1 MSEDAL
7 PAAEEI
13 GRSIRR
19 LGVAMTGAELHGAV
33 AGWFA
38 GGGDGG
44 SGWLGRA
51 LADPAFETDDS
62 LERLKAVTTAQ
73 LEDRSF
79 AFTLLLPPEDAP
91 LYERSGALFEWCRGF
106 LGAFGL
112 AAGDARALSEEGREA
127 LADLAKLAAAA
138 PQEGED
144 DEEEAALA
152 EIEEFVR
159 VAVLLLHGDCT
170 LGPRHRQ
177 RLN

>member
-1 MSEDAL
+1 M
-7 PAAEEI
+7 PAAEDV

-19 LGVAMTGAELHGAV
+19 LGAAMSAAELHGAV
-33 AGWFA
+33 AGWLA
-38 GGGDGG
+38 GGGDGDD
-44 SGWLGRA
+44 GWLGRA
-51 LADPAFETDDS
+51 LADAAFETDET
-62 LERLKAVTTAQ
+62 LERLRTVTVAQ

-79 AFTLLLPPEDAP
+79 AFELLLPSEDTS

-127 LADLAKLAAAA
+127 MADIAKLAAAA

-170 LGPRHRQ
+170 LGPRHRE

>member
-1 MSEDAL
+1 MSA
-7 PAAEEI
+7 
-13 GRSIRR
+13 
-19 LGVAMTGAELHGAV
+19 AELHGAV
-33 AGWFA
+33 AGWLA
-38 GGGDGG
+38 GGGDGDD
-44 SGWLGRA
+44 GWLGRA
-51 LADPAFETDDS
+51 LADAAFETDET
-62 LERLKAVTTAQ
+62 LERLRTVTVAQ

-79 AFTLLLPPEDAP
+79 AFELLLPSEDTS

-127 LADLAKLAAAA
+127 MADIAKLAAAA

-170 LGPRHRQ
+170 LGPRHRE